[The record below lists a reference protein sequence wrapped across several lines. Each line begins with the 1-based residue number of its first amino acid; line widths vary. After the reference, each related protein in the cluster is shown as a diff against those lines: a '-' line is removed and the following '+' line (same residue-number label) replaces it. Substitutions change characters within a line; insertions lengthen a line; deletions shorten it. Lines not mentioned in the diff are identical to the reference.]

1 MENALLLQKL
11 SLTVRR
17 KRRPYLEMPC
27 LIDLLETSLKEKKK
41 FLPCDSVL
49 KERSCLQGYAFP
61 CVVD

>member
-27 LIDLLETSLKEKKK
+27 LIDLLETSLKDCADCWEKVSA
-41 FLPCDSVL
+41 L
-49 KERSCLQGYAFP
+49 
-61 CVVD
+61 